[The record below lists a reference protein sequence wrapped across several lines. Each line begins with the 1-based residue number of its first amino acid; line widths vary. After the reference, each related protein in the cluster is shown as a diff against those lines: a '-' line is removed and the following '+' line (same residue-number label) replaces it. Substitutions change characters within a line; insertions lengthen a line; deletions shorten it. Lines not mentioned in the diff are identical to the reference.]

1 MDDQADPPFGFLSAA
16 ALQPTWCDH
25 CASPQQ
31 LVDIEPSSK
40 HQCREESSLDEPDR
54 KADSDERPEEI
65 VVTTTVENL
74 ASNKVDNTKTLVSVD
89 DDKKVDLAENLVGKS
104 EVKAEKLGDDEATST
119 HI

>member
-1 MDDQADPPFGFLSAA
+1 MDCQTDSPCGFSSAA

-40 HQCREESSLDEPDR
+40 HECREESSLDEPDR

-89 DDKKVDLAENLVGKS
+89 DDKKVDLAENLVGKP